1 MKSSKMVFI
10 LTEAVLAVMIL
21 IVSIG
26 MLREKNGEKQGKV
39 SVIIQNSDDS
49 RWASFKYGLRM
60 AAQDQEMEMVVVGT
74 GEVMSAE
81 EEYEAIQQEIDNGA
95 DAVIVQPVSEE
106 DTLEM
111 LRKIEKKIPVV
122 LVEQPAVKGR
132 MQGLSVVE
140 PDNYAL
146 GKTLAEELLNDY
158 NGKIQGKK
166 LGIVSEHGIS
176 KTALDRKEGFLSML
190 EEKGAEVSWDIS
202 DFSSDKGET
211 ILERKA
217 KVDIVV
223 ALDDY
228 SLVMA
233 GKTALAN
240 NLHGALVYGIGNSMD
255 AVYCLDTGYVQCLV
269 VPDGFN
275 MGYQSLTEISE
286 SLGHFFKKPQSQT
299 VSYTVMRR
307 NTLFSKENQEILFT
321 MSQ

>member
-1 MKSSKMVFI
+1 MKNSKKVFI

-26 MLREKNGEKQGKV
+26 MLREKSGEKQGKV

-74 GEVMSAE
+74 GEVLSAE

-106 DTLEM
+106 DTLDM
-111 LRKIEKKIPVV
+111 LRKIEKKVPVV
-122 LVEQPAVKGR
+122 LVEQPVAKGR
-132 MQGLSVVE
+132 MQGFSVVE

-158 NGKIQGKK
+158 NGKIQEKR

-176 KTALDRKEGFLSML
+176 KTALDRKEGFLSVL

-202 DFSSDKGET
+202 DFPSDKGET

-240 NLHGALVYGIGNSMD
+240 DLHGALVYGIGNSME

-275 MGYQSLTEISE
+275 MGYQSLMEVSE
-286 SLGHFFKKPQSQT
+286 SLGHFFKKPKSQT

-307 NTLFSKENQEILFT
+307 NALFSKENQEILLT